1 MMAEQCFRGLE
12 DEGFRVPA
20 DRLYRGKVRDCVT
33 LGDEMLLVT
42 SDRISA
48 FDRVLGVIRHKG
60 EILNRLACHW
70 LEASADIVPNH
81 LIKRVGPRSML
92 VRRASV
98 LPVEVIVRG
107 YLTGSAWRD
116 YSAGKAVSGIVLPA
130 NMRRNQKFDAPLITP
145 STKAADGDHD
155 TPISR
160 EEILE
165 RGIVSES
172 LWRQVEEYALKL
184 FAFGSKEAAR
194 RGLLLVDTKYEF
206 GIDSDGRLLV
216 VDEVHTPDSSRFWY
230 AASYDEKFEKGA
242 DPRALDKEFLR
253 AWLLER
259 GFSGEGTPPVLDDSI
274 RNLISLR
281 YQELFAL
288 VTGQNFES
296 LSVGIEAE
304 RQELAVIIQ
313 GS

>member
-1 MMAEQCFRGLE
+1 
-12 DEGFRVPA
+12 
-20 DRLYRGKVRDCVT
+20 
-33 LGDEMLLVT
+33 
-42 SDRISA
+42 
-48 FDRVLGVIRHKG
+48 
-60 EILNRLACHW
+60 
-70 LEASADIVPNH
+70 
-81 LIKRVGPRSML
+81 
-92 VRRASV
+92 
-98 LPVEVIVRG
+98 
-107 YLTGSAWRD
+107 
-116 YSAGKAVSGIVLPA
+116 
-130 NMRRNQKFDAPLITP
+130 
-145 STKAADGDHD
+145 
-155 TPISR
+155 
-160 EEILE
+160 
-165 RGIVSES
+165 
-172 LWRQVEEYALKL
+172 
-184 FAFGSKEAAR
+184 
-194 RGLLLVDTKYEF
+194 